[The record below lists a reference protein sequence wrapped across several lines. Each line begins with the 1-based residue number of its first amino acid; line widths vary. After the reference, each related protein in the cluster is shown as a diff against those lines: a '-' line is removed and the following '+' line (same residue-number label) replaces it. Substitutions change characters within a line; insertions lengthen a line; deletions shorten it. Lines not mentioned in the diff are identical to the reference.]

1 MFTLKSK
8 LIAGFASLLAVAI
21 IVSVVGLT
29 VINSYSEALQRVLRE
44 NYNSMVYCEGMQ
56 SVLGQMNAAFQ
67 EALWNPDS
75 DSPNAMETAIADF
88 ERLLASEKD
97 NITLPGE
104 ADSVRATTSTWQR
117 LLAEYPLLFLKTL
130 PDSNRRELYR
140 DQIQP
145 LVVRTHGLTQ
155 HISDMNLSNMV
166 AVDGQA
172 QLQAAEAKRIT
183 YALVAAGMLLAL
195 VLIYITGR
203 SVLQPLNVLTRSI
216 REVQQ
221 GNLNLVLNPRHR
233 DEVGQLMEA
242 FNDMAAQLRV
252 LKQGEQAKLAR
263 SQQSAQLVLDA
274 LPDAVVVM
282 APDATVEL
290 VNDAARKILG
300 VHPGSSIYE
309 TSAVWVNSI
318 ALDGPKEHGASGD
331 SGPKIRQAFV
341 DGKEHFFLPRV
352 VPIPGEGGLPVGL
365 ILMFVDV
372 TRLRRVSEMENNLV
386 STVSHEIKT
395 PLTSVRM
402 ALHML
407 LDERVGGLN
416 PRQSELVS
424 TARDDAERLFAIVN
438 DLLEVARYE
447 SGEGGLELK
456 PVPAQR
462 LLDAAVEH
470 ARPGYQQA
478 GVALRVALP
487 PELPVV
493 LANEPRVAHVFSN
506 LLANALR
513 FSAAGGDVELSVT
526 ADEETVAFSVHDQGA
541 GIPKEDL
548 PRVFDRFYRGKDT
561 VGTEGAGLGLAIA
574 REVVEAHGGQIRVES
589 RVGQGTTFTFT
600 LRRSES
606 GELAHG

>member
-1 MFTLKSK
+1 MFSLKSK
-8 LIAGFASLLAVAI
+8 LIVGFGSLLAVAI
-21 IVSVVGLT
+21 IVSVVGIT
-29 VINSYSEALQRVLRE
+29 VINAYSDALQRVLRE
-44 NYNSMVYCEGMQ
+44 NYDSMVYCEGMQ
-56 SVLGQMNAAFQ
+56 SALARMNATFQ
-67 EALWNPDS
+67 EALWNTGGNS
-75 DSPNAMETAIADF
+75 SGIMESAIGEF
-88 ERLLASEKD
+88 EGLLAREKA

-104 ADSVRATTSTWQR
+104 ADSVRAVTSSWQR
-117 LLAEYPLLFLKTL
+117 LLAECPLLFLNSL
-130 PDSNRRELYR
+130 PDSSRRELYR

-145 LVVRTHGLTQ
+145 LVVRAHDLTQ

-183 YALVAAGMLLAL
+183 YALVVAGMLLAL
-195 VLIYITGR
+195 ILIYVTGR
-203 SVLQPLNVLTRSI
+203 SILQPLGVLTRSI

-221 GNLNLVLNPRHR
+221 GNLNLVLNPQHR

-309 TSAVWVNSI
+309 TSAAWVNSV
-318 ALDGPKEHGASGD
+318 ALDGGKDRGPGGD
-331 SGPKIRQAFV
+331 SEPKVRQVFV

-352 VPIPGEGGLPVGL
+352 VSIRGEGGFPVGL

-386 STVSHEIKT
+386 STVSHELRT

-407 LDERVGGLN
+407 LDERVGELN
-416 PRQSELVS
+416 SRQSELVT
-424 TARDDAERLFAIVN
+424 TARDDAERLFGIVN
-438 DLLEVARYE
+438 DLLEVARLE
-447 SGEGGLELK
+447 SGESPLELK
-456 PVPAQR
+456 RVPVPT
-462 LLDAAVEH
+462 LVDHAVEW
-470 ARPGYQQA
+470 ARAAYQQA
-478 GVALRVALP
+478 GVVLRLELP
-487 PELPVV
+487 PDVPDV
-493 LANEPRVAHVFSN
+493 LANEQRIAHVFGN
-506 LLANALR
+506 LLSNGLR
-513 FSAAGGDVELSVT
+513 FSVPGSEVELKV
-526 ADEETVAFSVHDQGA
+526 AAEEQMVFFAVHDHGP
-541 GIPKEDL
+541 GIPGEDL
-548 PRVFDRFYRGKDT
+548 PRVFDRFYRGKDSA
-561 VGTEGAGLGLAIA
+561 GSEGAGLGLAIA

-589 RVGQGTTFTFT
+589 PAGKGTTFTFT
-600 LRRSES
+600 LRRSERE
-606 GELAHG
+606 GI